1 METVGLDKHELPP
14 TNQKRMVAFI
24 NHFVLS
30 TVHFLNRFA
39 LDCEN
44 KFIQY
49 EHKMQSL
56 EASLLIIEAKLASI
70 DALKGSAAAA
80 TTPSVQPSKNTEE
93 EVAATDEVAE
103 VSVEEE
109 TAGQEKDPRYE
120 RYFKMIQVGVPVP
133 AVKNKIRTEGLDP
146 NYIDAFL

>member
-70 DALKGSAAAA
+70 DALKGSSM
-80 TTPSVQPSKNTEE
+80 TPQKV
-93 EVAATDEVAE
+93 EVPATDEVVQE
-103 VSVEEE
+103 QEE
-109 TAGQEKDPRYE
+109 AVAQERDPRYE

-133 AVKNKIRTEGLDP
+133 AVRNKISSEGLDP

>member
-80 TTPSVQPSKNTEE
+80 SVQPSKNTEE

>member
-70 DALKGSAAAA
+70 DALKGCSMTPQKVEVPAEA
-80 TTPSVQPSKNTEE
+80 T
-93 EVAATDEVAE
+93 TDEVAQVQEE
-103 VSVEEE
+103 VV
-109 TAGQEKDPRYE
+109 AQERDPRYE

-133 AVKNKIRTEGLDP
+133 AVRNKISSEGLDP